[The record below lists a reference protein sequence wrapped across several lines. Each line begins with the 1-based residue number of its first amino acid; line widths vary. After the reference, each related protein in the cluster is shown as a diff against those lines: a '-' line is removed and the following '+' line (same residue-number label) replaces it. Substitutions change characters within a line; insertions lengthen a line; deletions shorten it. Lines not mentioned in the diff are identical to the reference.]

1 MKAISIKE
9 PWLSLIFNGEKVYET
24 RTWLTKYRGPLL
36 LVGSKA
42 PAGPFSGKAAC
53 IVDLVGCR
61 EMTEKD
67 EFLARC
73 PIYPNAKVW
82 VLANVRPVKPF
93 AVMGQLGLY
102 EIPDE
107 VIQYE

>member
-1 MKAISIKE
+1 
-9 PWLSLIFNGEKVYET
+9 
-24 RTWLTKYRGPLL
+24 
-36 LVGSKA
+36 
-42 PAGPFSGKAAC
+42 
-53 IVDLVGCR
+53 
-61 EMTEKD
+61 MTEKD